1 VTLTKERIEQLAPD
15 QSSLSAA
22 LKLMRPATW
31 PLLARDVE
39 GRLLW
44 GECQGSGAT
53 PYRVVTSVDDLGYKC
68 TCPSRKFPCKH
79 TLALMLQFCDTP
91 QRFETTAPA
100 PWVEDWLSR
109 RRPKNAARSEGTA
122 SGASIA
128 AAMAES
134 AEIAA
139 DDPAAAARA
148 AAQRQRLREQREA
161 AILAGLDEL
170 DRWILD
176 QLQAGL
182 AGFAQR
188 AAQSARTIVT
198 RLVDAKAQPLAA
210 RLEAII
216 ADAYRLPEQM
226 RGDAVLERLAALA
239 LISAAYRNQEKLPA
253 PLKADVR
260 RAASWAMTREE
271 LLADPKALRQS
282 GTFIV
287 AATRS
292 VVQPDRLRRL
302 ETWLLAA
309 STDVAVPMALL
320 LDFVP
325 ATGGPSNPPFEPG
338 ETLTGEVVF
347 YPSATPLRALL
358 ATRAAA
364 QGEGAWPEFPA
375 GLGAALAR
383 YRVALAQQ
391 PWLDQWPLGA
401 AGIRLERLA
410 DTQLVLADQDGT
422 ALPLERS
429 QTEALMPMLG
439 LDHLSAVFTWD
450 GRFAT
455 LLAADTPI
463 GRWYEG

>member
-31 PLLARDVE
+31 PLLARDAE
-39 GRLLW
+39 GGLLW

-79 TLALMLQFCDTP
+79 TLALMWQFCEAP
-91 QRFETTAPA
+91 QRFETAAPA
-100 PWVEDWLSR
+100 PWVEEWLSR
-109 RRPKNAARSEGTA
+109 RRPKGSARNEGTA

-134 AEIAA
+134 AEVAA

-161 AILAGLDEL
+161 AVLAGLDEL

-198 RLVDAKAQPLAA
+198 RLVDAKAQPLAN
-210 RLEAII
+210 RIEALT
-216 ADAYRLPEQM
+216 ADIHRLPEQM
-226 RGDAVLERLAALA
+226 RSDVVLERFAALV
-239 LISAAYRNQEKLPA
+239 LISAAYRNQERLPA

-260 RAASWAMTREE
+260 RAASWTTTREE
-271 LLADPKALRQS
+271 LLADPEAPRQS
-282 GTFIV
+282 GTWIV

-292 VVQPDRLRRL
+292 AVQPDRLRRL

-309 STDVAVPMALL
+309 DPAAPLPVALIV
-320 LDFVP
+320 DFVP
-325 ATGGPSNPPFEPG
+325 ASGGPSAPPFVPG
-338 ETLTGEVVF
+338 ETLAAELVF
-347 YPSATPLRALL
+347 YPSAKPLRALL
-358 ATRAAA
+358 ATRHTA
-364 QGEGAWPEFPA
+364 GEGAWPDLPA
-375 GLGAALAR
+375 GLGAALTR
-383 YRVALAQQ
+383 YRTALAHQ
-391 PWLDQWPLGA
+391 PWLELWPLGA
-401 AGIRLERLA
+401 ADIRLERLGE
-410 DTQLVLADQDGT
+410 TQLVLSDQQGLT
-422 ALPLERS
+422 LPVERG

-439 LDHLSAVFTWD
+439 LEKLSALFIWD

-455 LLAADTPI
+455 MLAANTPI
-463 GRWYEG
+463 GRWYQV